1 METKIGKKIIIATL
15 TTALLMGNISSQV
28 IAKTVSYQPNS
39 AHHSKTANYIISSR
53 QNEKFMEQYENGKTV
68 NENGQEQL

>member
-1 METKIGKKIIIATL
+1 
-15 TTALLMGNISSQV
+15 MGNISSQV

-68 NENGQEQL
+68 NENGQEQLWKNDFASVQLTKEEFNKVR